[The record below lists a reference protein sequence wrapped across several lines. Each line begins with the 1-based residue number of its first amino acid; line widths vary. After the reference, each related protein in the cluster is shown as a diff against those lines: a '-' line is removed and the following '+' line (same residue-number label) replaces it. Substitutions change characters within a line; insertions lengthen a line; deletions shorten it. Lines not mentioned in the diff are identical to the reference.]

1 MSKKYG
7 NEQVGI
13 SAEIAIGDLCGVAIA
28 EEYRRRGQPELIAHI
43 SPALVA
49 TINRIPK
56 PTKHIAADQN
66 PVDFLLTGGKTL
78 SVKSNMKSAGKI
90 APQKIGQPTSSTFWE
105 LLPDLAPEGID
116 TSKLS
121 YAESAKLFKKVA
133 LSNIA
138 ELLTAYWESLFDC
151 DHMIYVYNVI
161 AKKDQLSS
169 APTVNLYGKLSSP
182 IWVESEITFTQ
193 SLVSWN
199 ESCTVKYY
207 GISIGEFQ
215 VHNNRDCFKFR
226 MNFGGLMKLGLL

>member
-28 EEYRRRGQPELIAHI
+28 EEYRRRGRPELIAHI
-43 SPALVA
+43 SPSLVA

-66 PVDFLLTGGKTL
+66 PVDFLLAGGKTL

-105 LLPDLAPEGID
+105 HLPDLVPEGID

-133 LSNIA
+133 ISNIT

-169 APTVNLYGKLSSP
+169 APTVLLYGKLSSP
-182 IWVESEITFTQ
+182 IWEELELTFTQ
-193 SLVSWN
+193 TLVSWN

-215 VHNNRDCFKFR
+215 VHKNRDCFKFR

>member
-1 MSKKYG
+1 LLTNYG
-7 NEQVGI
+7 TEQVGI
-13 SAEIAIGDLCGVAIA
+13 SAEVAIGDLCGVAIA
-28 EEYRRRGQPELIAHI
+28 EDYRRRGRPELIQHI

-66 PVDFLLTGGKTL
+66 PVDFLLEGGKTL
-78 SVKSNMKSAGKI
+78 SVKSNMKSPGKI

-105 LLPDLAPEGID
+105 HLPKLVPDGVNV
-116 TSKLS
+116 SNLS

-133 LSNIA
+133 LSNITD
-138 ELLTAYWESLFDC
+138 LLTAYWESLFDC

-169 APTVNLYGKLSSP
+169 APNVNLYGKLSSP
-182 IWVESEITFTQ
+182 IWVETELTFTQ
-193 SLVSWN
+193 TLVSWN
-199 ESCTVKYY
+199 ESCTVKYH

-215 VHNNRDCFKFR
+215 VHNNGDCFKFR